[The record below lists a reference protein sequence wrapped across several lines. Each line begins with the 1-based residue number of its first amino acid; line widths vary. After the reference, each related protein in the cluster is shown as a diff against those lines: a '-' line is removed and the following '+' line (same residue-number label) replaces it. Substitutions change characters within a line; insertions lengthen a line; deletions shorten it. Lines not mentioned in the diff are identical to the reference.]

1 MIKMIQFN
9 HIFHSSMITITPN
22 GYQITLEGKADEI
35 ENFLSELNV
44 YLD

>member
-1 MIKMIQFN
+1 MIKIIKLY

>member
-1 MIKMIQFN
+1 MIQFN

-22 GYQITLEGKADEI
+22 GYHRTLEGKTNEI
-35 ENFLSELNV
+35 ENSLSELNV